1 MKNLYYYCCHAV
13 MILQMITACIMK
25 DLYYLHVHVYMY
37 MYTSTCIHVHY
48 YVHEYPLF
56 LLCLLGVEFG
66 ARMINIDGKQIKLQ
80 IWDTVSYG
88 RGC

>member
-25 DLYYLHVHVYMY
+25 DLYYLHVH
-37 MYTSTCIHVHY
+37 IHVHY

-88 RGC
+88 CGC